1 MFYRVNLSFVLK
13 LTKTVE
19 EGPLEGSTYSI

>member
-13 LTKTVE
+13 STKTVE
-19 EGPLEGSTYSI
+19 EGPLEDSTYSI